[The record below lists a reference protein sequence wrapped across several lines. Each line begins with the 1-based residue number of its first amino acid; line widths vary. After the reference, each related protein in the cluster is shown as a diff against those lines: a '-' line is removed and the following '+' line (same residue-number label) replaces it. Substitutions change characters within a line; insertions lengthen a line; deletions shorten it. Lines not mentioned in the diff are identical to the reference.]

1 MKYYLILILI
11 FLTLPIYA
19 SGIVIDFDSTVFV
32 QFFIFIVFGFL
43 IQTIIVKPVVE
54 ILDKRENATIGT
66 KEEVLLIHQK
76 IIKMEEEY
84 NEKILNA
91 KKESQK
97 NLEAK
102 LVEVQAKTQKMF
114 EESKTKTE
122 KNFSEF
128 KEKLQKEQKA
138 LQSNVAKESKD
149 IAQMIVKKI
158 MG

>member
-1 MKYYLILILI
+1 MKYYLFLFFT

-19 SGIVIDFDSTVFV
+19 GGIVIDFDSTIFV
-32 QFFIFIVFGFL
+32 QLFIFIVFGIL

-66 KEEVLLIHQK
+66 KEEVVLIQQK

-91 KKESQK
+91 KKECQK

-102 LVEVQAKTQKMF
+102 LVEIQTKTQKSF
-114 EESKTKTE
+114 EESKENRKQL
-122 KNFSEF
+122 FRF
-128 KEKLQKEQKA
+128 
-138 LQSNVAKESKD
+138 
-149 IAQMIVKKI
+149 
-158 MG
+158 